1 MTEVKK
7 TEKYMALRSNLK
19 GMNPGH
25 KIMQVN
31 VVFDFLSGYHTNLIG
46 KLTDVGLT
54 EGLNHVRKCQKWVIS
69 QNCEI
74 VKRLYYG

>member
-1 MTEVKK
+1 MTEIKK

-19 GMNPGH
+19 RMNPGH

-74 VKRLYYG
+74 VKRLYYC